1 MSRCLTRPSQNGNHG
16 NCVFI
21 KERGVTR
28 AKKNSPRIEPGRLQ
42 VNTVSPEDDELAG
55 KAAFIWQRVEPPSN
69 RCGVPK
75 GQRVP
80 PGFANAFGVPRFT
93 RQLELFALLSF
104 R

>member
-1 MSRCLTRPSQNGNHG
+1 MFNQAFAKRKSWELRFYQ
-16 NCVFI
+16 
-21 KERGVTR
+21 R
-28 AKKNSPRIEPGRLQ
+28 ARRNASKKNSPRIEPGRLQ
-42 VNTVSPEDDELAG
+42 VNTASPEDDELAG

-80 PGFANAFGVPRFT
+80 PGFANAFGASRST